1 MAKGLLDWFRGSPEP
16 GDARKPLAIIG
27 LGNPG
32 PKYAAS
38 RHNVGFMCVDQLASR
53 FDITLKDK
61 RKTAVLGEG
70 RIDSQPVVLVQPR
83 TFMNNSG
90 EAVRYVLDRYRIPRQ
105 SILVIF
111 DDIDLPLGR
120 IRLRASGGSGGHNGL
135 KSINAS
141 VGAEDYS
148 RLRIGVSRPQGNTI
162 SHVLTTFT
170 SEERPVVNE
179 TLAQAVNA
187 AEAWV
192 TRGIGYAMDNFN

>member
-1 MAKGLLDWFRGSPEP
+1 
-16 GDARKPLAIIG
+16 
-27 LGNPG
+27 
-32 PKYAAS
+32 
-38 RHNVGFMCVDQLASR
+38 MCVDQLASR

-70 RIDSQPVVLVQPR
+70 RIASQPVVLVQPR

-105 SILVIF
+105 SILVIL

-120 IRLRASGGSGGHNGL
+120 IRLRAGGGSGGHNGL

-170 SEERPVVNE
+170 SEERPIVDE

-192 TRGIGYAMDNFN
+192 TQGIAYAMGNFN